1 MTAVM
6 VIRRMNINMID
17 YKAML
22 SKSIQNIPPSGI
34 RRFFEIAN
42 IMDNVISLGVGEPD
56 FKTPLK
62 IRKETIHVLETGNT
76 WYTSNAGDAKLREE
90 ISKYLKRKINVDY
103 NPNDEVLVTVGG
115 SEGIDLCIRCLVEP
129 GDEVLV
135 VEPSFVCYSPIVN
148 MSGGKVVNI
157 ITKKENEF
165 KLTAE
170 ELKEAITNKTKLL
183 ILPFPN
189 NPTGAIMNRD
199 DLETIA
205 NILKETNI
213 IVLSDEIYSELTYSS
228 RHVSITEIDG
238 MKDRTIIINGF
249 SKAFAMTGWRLGYA
263 VGHRDIITQML
274 KLHQYAIMCAP
285 TISQMGAIK
294 ALQDCED
301 EIVAMREEY
310 NIRRKYIVNKLN
322 DIGLDCFEPLGGF
335 YAFPDIKSTNMS
347 SEKFCQK
354 LLESE
359 KVAVVPGNAFGNSGE
374 GFVRISYCYSMDH
387 IIEAMRRINRFVNNL
402 KLGGKSSWM
411 K

>member
-1 MTAVM
+1 
-6 VIRRMNINMID
+6 
-17 YKAML
+17 
-22 SKSIQNIPPSGI
+22 
-34 RRFFEIAN
+34 
-42 IMDNVISLGVGEPD
+42 MDDVISLGVGEPD

-62 IRKETIHVLETGNT
+62 IREETIHILEKGNT
-76 WYTSNAGDAKLREE
+76 FYTSNAGDAKLREE

-103 NPNDEVLVTVGG
+103 NPADEVLVTVGG

-135 VEPSFVCYSPIVN
+135 VEPSFVCYSPIVK

-157 ITKKENEF
+157 VTKKENEF
-165 KLTAE
+165 KLTAN
-170 ELKEAITNKTKLL
+170 ELKEAITSKTKLL

-189 NPTGAIMNRD
+189 NPTGAIMKKD
-199 DLETIA
+199 DLKAIA
-205 NILKETNI
+205 KVLKETNI
-213 IVLSDEIYSELTYSS
+213 LVLSDEIYSELTYSS

-238 MKDRTIIINGF
+238 MKERTIIINGF

-274 KLHQYAIMCAP
+274 KLHQYSIMCAP

-294 ALQDCED
+294 ALQNCED
-301 EIVAMREEY
+301 EVAAMRKEY
-310 NIRRKYIVNKLN
+310 DIRRKYIVNKLN

-335 YAFPDIKSTNMS
+335 YAFPDIRSTNMS

-359 KVAVVPGNAFGNSGE
+359 KVAVVPGNAFGSSGE
-374 GFVRISYCYSMDH
+374 GFVRISYCYSMNH
-387 IIEAMRRINRFVNNL
+387 IMEAMSRIDRFVKNL
-402 KLGGKSSWM
+402 KLGEKSL
-411 K
+411 